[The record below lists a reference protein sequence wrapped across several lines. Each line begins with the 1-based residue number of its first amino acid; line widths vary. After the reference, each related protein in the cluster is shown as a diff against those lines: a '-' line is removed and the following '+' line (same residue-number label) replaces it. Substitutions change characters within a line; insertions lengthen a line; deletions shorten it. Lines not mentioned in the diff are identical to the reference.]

1 MKKPKYSMT
10 AKERKALKEKEK
22 LKTKAKPEPPP
33 AGDETATTETVPA
46 DKKARKKRVLLVC
59 IVCVIAAALIGTGIA
74 VPIVVLNKNQSQI
87 EGNPIATISLSN
99 GKKLK
104 MELFYDAAPGAVA
117 NFMYLSW
124 SGYFD
129 NTIFHDATNGFIG
142 FAGFTEPTEIRA
154 ADERFVAGL
163 KGFKEHKD
171 NVFGAEDYKLGY
183 RLKRENTAA
192 SYNEKGLLIFL
203 AGTGT
208 YGTSTHFLLTADA
221 NPQLNFAG
229 VNVNIKSN
237 ISVMGRYIDEAS
249 IKLIDEIY
257 AMDKV
262 GKAEFN
268 IWRYP
273 LAYETI
279 KIKSIKIANIGV
291 DVKRKITRSFES
303 VIDPKEDSLVLT
315 WNTRPYLYSDKL

>member
-1 MKKPKYSMT
+1 MT

-22 LKTKAKPEPPP
+22 IKTKETAPP
-33 AGDETATTETVPA
+33 AAGENTATAETGA
-46 DKKARKKRVLLVC
+46 AGKKAGRKRVLFIC
-59 IVCVIAAALIGTGIA
+59 IVCVLAAALIGTGIA

-87 EGNPIATISLSN
+87 EGNPIATINLSN
-99 GKKLK
+99 GKRLR
-104 MELFYDAAPGAVA
+104 MELFYDEAPGAVS

-124 SGYFD
+124 SGYFND
-129 NTIFHDATNGFIG
+129 TIFHDATNGFVG
-142 FAGFTEPTEIRA
+142 FAGFTEPTKIRA

-163 KGFKEHKD
+163 KGFKEHKE
-171 NVFGAEDYKLGY
+171 NVFGNEDYKLGY
-183 RLKRENTAA
+183 RLKRENTDA

-221 NPQLNFAG
+221 NPQLTFAG

-237 ISVMGRYIDEAS
+237 ISVMGRYVDEAS
-249 IKLIDEIY
+249 IRLIDEIY

-262 GKAEFN
+262 SQAEFN
-268 IWRYP
+268 VWRYP
-273 LAYETI
+273 LSYETI
-279 KIKSIKIANIGV
+279 KIKSIKIANIGA
-291 DVKRKITRSFES
+291 DVKRKITRSFEN
-303 VIDPKEDSLVLT
+303 VIDPEEDSLVST